1 MANVA
6 TIAIA
11 REIRENLAGQAL
23 TARQAKLYSQRLRR
37 DMGRDGLAS
46 FGPGDVAGYLEEAM
60 LLLESGWLERS
71 ADITSPWRTA
81 IKRAAEIMEW
91 LSQSQL
97 KPPGAPLHLLAAAAY
112 QLADYPAMAL
122 GHLRRLPEG
131 EPLSELLRQFVR
143 ADFPAAFQAAQTF
156 WSNYR
161 KLRTDGR
168 IDPNDL
174 EVASVQHIVMCVGT
188 ICAFLRTGGDA
199 PVERAVVKLEALALG
214 FLHSRDPYS
223 YLLARLTAAS
233 ARRFIET
240 CLWPQIDGLRLTS
253 SGPAGDALTQFAR
266 SAFANKRAIVWPA
279 QAAGIAKLR
288 DNNSFVLCTPTGSG
302 KTTVATLGAVQGL
315 FADPPA
321 GGAAGNLVLYLV
333 PSRALAAEVEGRLA
347 EDLRGIAA
355 EPVVVTGLYG
365 GVDWGP
371 TDAWIQT
378 DQPTVVICTFEKA
391 DALLRYLGVLFLS
404 RVRTVI
410 IDEAHMVEQDEARLT
425 GLGDGTSRSFRLEQL
440 GTRLM
445 RAREDHEFRIVALS
459 AVAARAAPA
468 LARWV
473 SDAPDATPTSSSY
486 RSTRQMLGRLEVRP
500 TGQFAI
506 RYSLMDGH
514 SLKFDDERRDDSPFV
529 PDPFPAV
536 PGGIDAE
543 DGPEVRMRA
552 PTLWAALNLAAKR
565 PDGSTPSVL
574 ISLTQNIDT
583 FAATCADLLDKWQD
597 IALPDYWSVEEGNE
611 IWARCL
617 ATAIDYFTADSVEY
631 RLLARGIVVHH
642 GKMPGLLA
650 RRLKTV
656 IDRGY
661 VRVIIAT
668 STLSEGVNIPVNFLL
683 IPSVFRSNGELPL
696 QEFSNLIGRA
706 GRPGVATEGSALVV
720 LPERTYENR
729 FGQIVPT
736 YNRQWNGYESLVAQL
751 ETATAAVGD
760 LIPDDQAS
768 SPLGH
773 LLRELERAW
782 KAVVGGGSEAEFIA
796 WLEQTAVTEQAADPP
811 TSHDYLDSLDA
822 FLIAAIQEVEELKG
836 VELDDAQLEAE
847 LAKIWRRTYAHAA
860 SHGEAHLATIWL
872 ARGRAIKAKYPDA
885 DERRRLYKTSLTPR
899 SAKLLL
905 DRAEAIR
912 VKLALGAD
920 YARWP
925 VEQQFAFIRDV
936 LAFLSEIPVFA
947 IETKLG
953 RKKNFDDWPM
963 LLRWWL
969 AKSTLARQ
977 PRPNEVTNW
986 YAFVANNFI
995 YRGTWGLG
1003 SVIGLL
1009 LDTTDDGQPIRALEI
1024 ADWPMS
1030 GLPWIGFWLKE
1041 LISWGTLDPVAAFL
1055 LARGDAVDRLQAEF
1069 DAKAYYEGRP
1079 ASEDAN
1085 ALLDPRT
1092 IRAWVEERKPARVA
1106 RLGITTIAIEVE
1118 CVRPVEAY
1126 RQQRLVVLPLI
1137 EADAIVW
1144 LDPAG
1149 YEVARSVKP
1158 GEWPDEPA
1166 LFQFELLVA
1175 MSFVIGEPYLPH
1187 R

>member
-1 MANVA
+1 MANAA

-46 FGPGDVAGYLEEAM
+46 FGPGDVAGYLDEAM

-71 ADITSPWRTA
+71 ADISSPWRTA
-81 IKRAAEIMEW
+81 IKRAAEIIEW

-161 KLRTDGR
+161 GLRSDGR
-168 IDPNDL
+168 IDPDDL

-266 SAFANKRAIVWPA
+266 SAFANKRALVWPA

-288 DNNSFVLCTPTGSG
+288 DNSSFVLCTPTGSG

-473 SDAPDATPTSSSY
+473 SDAPDAIPTSSSY

-597 IALPDYWSVEEGNE
+597 IALPDYWSIEEGNE

-668 STLSEGVNIPVNFLL
+668 STLSEGVNIPVNYLL

-729 FGQIVPT
+729 FGRIVPS

-751 ETATAAVGD
+751 EAATAAVGD

-782 KAVVGGGSEAEFIA
+782 KAVVGGGTEAEFIA

-811 TSHDYLDSLDA
+811 SSHDYLDSLDA

-836 VELDDAQLEAE
+836 IELDAAQLEAE

-872 ARGRAIKAKYPDA
+872 ARGRAIKAQYPDA

-912 VKLALGAD
+912 VKLSQGAD
-920 YARWP
+920 YARWT
-925 VEQQFAFIRDV
+925 VEEQFVFIRDV

-986 YAFVANNFI
+986 YGFVANNFI

-1024 ADWPMS
+1024 ADWPLS

-1055 LARGDAVDRLQAEF
+1055 LARGDAVDRPQAEL
-1069 DAKAYYEGRP
+1069 DAKAYYDGRP
-1079 ASEDAN
+1079 AGEDAN

-1092 IRAWVEERKPARVA
+1092 IRAWVEERQPVRAARTGTA
-1106 RLGITTIAIEVE
+1106 TIAIEVK
-1118 CVRPVEAY
+1118 CVRPAEEY
-1126 RQQRLVVLPLI
+1126 RQQRLVVLPLV
-1137 EADAIVW
+1137 EVDAIVW

-1149 YEVARSVKP
+1149 YEVARSIKP
-1158 GEWPDEPA
+1158 GDWPEKPA

-1175 MSFVIGEPYLPH
+1175 VSFVIGEPYLPH